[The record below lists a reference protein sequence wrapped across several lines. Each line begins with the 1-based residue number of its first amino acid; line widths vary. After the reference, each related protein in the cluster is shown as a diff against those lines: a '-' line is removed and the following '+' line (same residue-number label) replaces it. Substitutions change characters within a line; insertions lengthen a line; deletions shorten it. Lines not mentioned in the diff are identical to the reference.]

1 MQNVYETMYYQ
12 MHQLHLQP
20 DCYVCIVWLY
30 LRSVNIEL

>member
-20 DCYVCIVWLY
+20 DCYVWLY